1 MILDSAHEVKDL
13 LLKHQEETMGLFS
26 FIRKVRQIRTQQ
38 PNIPTAFG
46 ENQLVHTILRR
57 RSVRKF
63 LEHDIEDEEMALI
76 LEAGR
81 LAPSTVNMQTWSFG
95 VFTER
100 TWRETFGRSIPY
112 GAKRAVMVLGDITRI
127 KEATDIF
134 PDVPLIAYT
143 VSMINASLAAMNM
156 TVMAE
161 GLGIGTVMLSDTG
174 KTGFFSAAYLK
185 KTLELPPG
193 IYPLMTLVFGY
204 PASHNL
210 PMPPKL
216 NIEDIT
222 FCGLYKKTER
232 AKIRAW
238 FSLMEAGYKASNP
251 FSSFKSKLKYYRDNL
266 NRAERE
272 LEDVV
277 LGKREKI

>member
-1 MILDSAHEVKDL
+1 
-13 LLKHQEETMGLFS
+13 MGLFS
-26 FIRKVRQIRTQQ
+26 FIRKLRQIRAQQ
-38 PNIPTAFG
+38 PAIPTSFG
-46 ENQLVHTILRR
+46 GNQLVSTILKR
-57 RSVRKF
+57 RSVRRF

-95 VFTER
+95 VFTEN
-100 TWRETFGRSIPY
+100 TWEETFGCSIPY

-134 PDVPLIAYT
+134 PDVPLVEYT
-143 VSMINASLAAMNM
+143 VSVINASLAAMNM

-161 GLGIGTVMLSDTG
+161 GLGVGSVMLSDTG

-185 KTLELPPG
+185 KTLARPPG
-193 IYPLMTLVFGY
+193 TYPLMTVVFGY
-204 PASHNL
+204 PMDRNL
-210 PMPPKL
+210 PMPPKFKT
-216 NIEDIT
+216 EDIT
-222 FCGLYKKTER
+222 FFGPYQKTET
-232 AKIRAW
+232 ANIQAW
-238 FSLMEAGYKASNP
+238 FSLMEAGYRASNP

-272 LEDVV
+272 LKDMVMGE
-277 LGKREKI
+277 REKKSATGPGGTPA